1 MNDGIRRIAYR
12 YTRVSTEE
20 QVDSA
25 SLKNQQRIIQ
35 DYADRNNIEI
45 VGWYTDGG
53 FSAKTANRPQLK
65 QMLNDI
71 EVNNGKIDHAIVYNL
86 SRISRDIPSFVS
98 DIARRMIK
106 CGACHYFPL
115 RRQSTTLQMAR

>member
-1 MNDGIRRIAYR
+1 MNDGIKRTAYG

-20 QVDSA
+20 QVDGA
-25 SLKNQQRIIQ
+25 SLENQQRIIQ

-65 QMLNDI
+65 KMLSDI
-71 EVNNGKIDHAIVYNL
+71 EANRGKIDHVIVYNL
-86 SRISRDIPSFVS
+86 SRISRDIPSFVA
-98 DIARRMIK
+98 DIIGRRYHRK
-106 CGACHYFPL
+106 HH
-115 RRQSTTLQMAR
+115 RRGKDYYQV